1 MNVNYRIYILII
13 IIIVIILSI
22 IIVNVVK
29 EKFELLFQEEGKFIY
44 KIFQLFNY
52 FIQSVYF

>member
-13 IIIVIILSI
+13 IIIIIILSI

-44 KIFQLFNY
+44 KILNIRY
-52 FIQSVYF
+52 SILYLV